1 MKLYITRHG
10 TTEWNIAR
18 RLQGWRDSNLTEEGI
33 KRAINLGKELSSID
47 FDIIYSSP
55 QNRSLETAKLIRG
68 NKDTKIVCHD
78 GLKELGFGIWE
89 GMQLDEIENI
99 YPNEYNTYKN
109 DPGEYVPIDGESFT
123 ELFGRVNGF
132 LDEVKSSNAKNI
144 LIVTHGVTVKAI
156 LTIIKG
162 ITLNEFSSLPV
173 FTGTALNICE
183 VKGDKLEVILEGD
196 ISHIDSGEFDEST
209 M

>member
-18 RLQGWRDSNLTEEGI
+18 RLQGWGDSKLTDEGI
-33 KRAINLGKELSSID
+33 KRAINLGKRLSTIE

-68 NKDTKIVCHD
+68 NKDTKIICHD

-89 GMQLDEIENI
+89 GMRLDEIEMT
-99 YPNEYNTYKN
+99 YPKEYNTYKTN
-109 DPGEYVPIDGESFT
+109 PGEYVPIDGESFT
-123 ELFGRVNGF
+123 ELFERVNGF
-132 LDEVKSSNAKNI
+132 LDEIRASNAENV
-144 LIVTHGVTVKAI
+144 LVVTHGVTVKAI
-156 LTIIKG
+156 IAIIKG
-162 ITLNEFSSLPV
+162 LTLNEFSSLPV

-183 VKGDKLEVILEGD
+183 INGDKMEVILEGD